1 MGSRIRV
8 PLGSHDSVFS
18 MASHVIF
25 SSLQVKKAGSYTQAA
40 GKYRGDVIPETR
52 VRVQTGGHGGQT
64 LLKIPSL
71 SFSPVDSD
79 HILVLFSSRH

>member
-1 MGSRIRV
+1 MTQSSPW
-8 PLGSHDSVFS
+8 PLMRYFLLAGE
-18 MASHVIF
+18 
-25 SSLQVKKAGSYTQAA
+25 KAGSYTQAA
-40 GKYRGDVIPETR
+40 DKYGGDVIPETR